1 MASTSL
7 TEVPMDSTTSGIR
20 RRARAAIASTPAAA
34 AFLAA
39 LVVAAPTAGA
49 ASRPPADPTGAFLF
63 RDGRF
68 TPLRGVPG
76 AAASAHL
83 NLNNRGQVVGFYP
96 DDQGV
101 IRSFVKDR
109 RGQVT
114 TFAVPG
120 AAATLAAGINDRGQ
134 VAGTYLAAPLGGGP
148 PGTAR
153 GFVRQPNGRITTFD
167 DGAVTDIN
175 NRGQV
180 VGQELDAAGRTIGF
194 LRDPDGKLTII
205 DLPGRAEVGEVLAL
219 NDRGQV
225 VGLWEDQ
232 AETPTVE
239 PGTHHGFVWDRGR
252 LTRFDVPGSLA
263 TGALGIN
270 NAGQI
275 TGAYDDAAGR
285 HHGFV
290 LRRGRYTTIDGPG
303 RTVTDAWGINDR
315 GQIVIPDLG
324 TGLTPVPSPQPT
336 PAPMG
341 GMA

>member
-1 MASTSL
+1 
-7 TEVPMDSTTSGIR
+7 
-20 RRARAAIASTPAAA
+20 
-34 AFLAA
+34 
-39 LVVAAPTAGA
+39 
-49 ASRPPADPTGAFLF
+49 
-63 RDGRF
+63 
-68 TPLRGVPG
+68 
-76 AAASAHL
+76 
-83 NLNNRGQVVGFYP
+83 VVGFYP

-109 RGQVT
+109 RGRVT
-114 TFAVPG
+114 TFAVPS
-120 AAATLAAGINDRGQ
+120 AAATLAAGINDGGQ
-134 VAGTYLAAPLGGGP
+134 VAGTYLETPLGGSP
-148 PGTAR
+148 ALAR
-153 GFVRQPNGRITTFD
+153 GFVRQPDGRIATFD

-180 VGQELDAAGRTIGF
+180 VGQTLDAAGQTIGF

-225 VGLWEDQ
+225 AGLWEDR

-252 LTRFDVPGSLA
+252 LAKFDVPGSLG

-275 TGAYDDAAGR
+275 TGAYDDTAGR

-290 LRRGRYTTIDGPG
+290 LRRGHYTTIDAPG

-315 GQIVIPDLG
+315 GEIVIPDSG
-324 TGLTPVPSPQPT
+324 TGLLPVTSP
-336 PAPMG
+336 
-341 GMA
+341 